1 MRRAIKSLDLTRPPE
16 TLITLQVQRSEQLD
30 SEFIPFAR
38 ERDSLGRL
46 LSKSK
51 REISPEPS
59 LPKIKSL
66 NKERLL
72 SQIYKDSFSGK
83 TMTSLSSREHAFA
96 FEEKTW
102 VRFLLLCSVLI
113 VL

>member
-1 MRRAIKSLDLTRPPE
+1 MRRAIKSLDLTRHPE
-16 TLITLQVQRSEQLD
+16 SLATLVIQRSEQQLQQLD
-30 SEFIPFAR
+30 SEFIPFTK

-66 NKERLL
+66 NKEGLL
-72 SQIYKDSFSGK
+72 SQIYKDSLPVKSVS
-83 TMTSLSSREHAFA
+83 SLSSREQPFP
-96 FEEKTW
+96 FEEKIW
-102 VRFLLLCSVLI
+102 VKKFSSSFL
-113 VL
+113 